1 MKKLVSFVRVM
12 AEGADLT
19 VMDEPTEG
27 VQQENIALMAAH
39 VRQRCEQGASFIIAE
54 QNLTFLLSVM
64 HQVLVLDNGE
74 TVFQSDAFDREG
86 LEQFLRI

>member
-1 MKKLVSFVRVM
+1 
-12 AEGADLT
+12 
-19 VMDEPTEG
+19 
-27 VQQENIALMAAH
+27 
-39 VRQRCEQGASFIIAE
+39 
-54 QNLTFLLSVM
+54 M